1 MLLRRRLL
9 ALAGLP
15 ALLPLAV
22 PAWAQTQ
29 AGTRAPAQ
37 APTPLAMP
45 APGKRPWAAQV
56 PEIRIGVLGGE
67 TESDRLGRYDGYRKL
82 FEEIFQVPARLY
94 FASDYAGVQQA
105 FAAKQLEI
113 ANMAP
118 AAYAATWMDTNGGV
132 EPILVTQESD
142 GSTSYVAV
150 MYVRSDSGI
159 TKIED
164 LKGKSIAWADP
175 NSASG
180 YLIPR
185 AELRAAGIDPEPGKF
200 FGRTGF
206 AGGHDQALV
215 AVLQK
220 QYDAG
225 VTWVSGQGDP
235 PYTRG
240 TLRAAVD
247 KGMLKMEDLRIIW
260 TSRPIQNGP
269 IVVRTDLPAEFKQ
282 DMIAFHL
289 ALPTAHPDIH
299 RAVERGSAIGWTT
312 TSHADYAV
320 FVDMRKAEAADRRRR

>member
-1 MLLRRRLL
+1 MLHRRHLL
-9 ALAGLP
+9 ALP
-15 ALLPLAV
+15 ALVPLA
-22 PAWAQTQ
+22 A
-29 AGTRAPAQ
+29 RAQ
-37 APTPLAMP
+37 APAASPPPMP
-45 APGKRPWAAQV
+45 APGKRDWAAQV
-56 PEIRIGVLGGE
+56 PQLRLGVLGGE

-82 FEEIFQVPARLY
+82 FEDTFGVPTRMF
-94 FASDYAGVQQA
+94 FASDYSGVQQA

-132 EPILVTQESD
+132 EPILVTREQD

-150 MYVRSDSGI
+150 MYVRTDSGI
-159 TKIED
+159 TSIEG
-164 LKGKSIAWADP
+164 LRGKSIAWADP

-185 AELRAAGIDPEPGKF
+185 AELRAAGIDPEPGRF

-206 AGGHDQALV
+206 GGGHDQALV

-225 VTWVSGQGDP
+225 VTWVSGIGDP

-247 KGMLKMEDLRIIW
+247 KGMLNMADLRILW
-260 TSRPIQNGP
+260 RSRPIQNGP
-269 IVVRTDLPAEFKQ
+269 IVVRSDLPAPFKQ
-282 DMIAFHL
+282 DMVNFHL
-289 ALPTAHPDIH
+289 ALPAAHPDIH
-299 RAVERGSAIGWTT
+299 RAVERGSAIGWAP

-320 FVDMRKAEAADRRRR
+320 FVDMRRAEAAERRR